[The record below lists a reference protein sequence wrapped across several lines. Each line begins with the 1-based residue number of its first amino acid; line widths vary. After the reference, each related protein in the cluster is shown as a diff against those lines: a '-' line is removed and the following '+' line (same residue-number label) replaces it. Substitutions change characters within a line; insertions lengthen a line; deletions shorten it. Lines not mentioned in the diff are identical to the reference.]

1 MLHGLIVL
9 LLTLTSICTAP
20 STPRQAVRSD
30 ATRIDRSL
38 THFDIYMHCSEHTTT
53 GCSIRIYCHCQ
64 TLQMLHGL
72 IVLLLTLTSICTA
85 PSTPRQAVR
94 SAPSNLP
101 PPRLQP
107 SRQTVPTK
115 VQVQQQPAVRD
126 PPLLPGD
133 PGNPAAA
140 AVIPPPVDKNVDL
153 DGDGALSL
161 AEVQYAAFV
170 HHGLSSSVVEGLF
183 NEVDKNRDGYLTSL
197 EFNDIRPLV
206 LAKAENAALRYMQ
219 SVDTDHNGLLSL
231 KEAQSY
237 ILKEHGISNRDV
249 ERVWH
254 LVIPNSDEEMD
265 AVMFSKLRRRIR
277 GMTIRLA
284 RQIMKTADK
293 NEDGHIDLKEAQQ
306 IAFEQEGIGSGDV
319 SEMLASVDDNNDGE
333 LNAPEFADFER
344 IIRARAVDTSKKAL
358 KVVDRD
364 GSGTLTMDE
373 AKRIAFDH
381 YGFDEKILGPFFAQA
396 DENED
401 GQLDAVEFAGFRSVI
416 RNKAVKNAMEAM
428 QEIDTDG
435 DGLVSNSEAV
445 AMARRQDDMDSKET
459 YNLFNV
465 ADQDKS
471 GRLDKVELAD
481 FLRLV
486 RLSAIKFATDH
497 FREFDTNRDK
507 TVTLDELEDVI
518 EQKYKVDRSNTRQFF
533 EKVDADDSGDLS
545 PGEIVDFRHEIRRYV
560 TERDAQHALEQMK
573 LAAQGENEAGAGHTE
588 EKTNGSDDGND
599 EKKLK
604 EEVKAK
610 HVKILPEKAKAATI
624 GSNRTP
630 PKRKQPQ
637 SEQKPIASPPSKG
650 IKAKETHE
658 VAEHVKDD
666 SGAVTAAGNLNESE
680 ATARK
685 DEENISEEITSGSS
699 MQESTNVAS
708 EQPKTEVDTTADIR
722 DEPAEMSGEAP
733 ANEQE
738 LEATTDALAEQI
750 IADEPQEIVEESIIE
765 GEANSEREKNPESKS
780 NDETETE
787 PEATGEDADL
797 EGIITQSRTQA
808 TNKSKKQ
815 SKKHN

>member
-1 MLHGLIVL
+1 MLHGLIIF
-9 LLTLTSICTAP
+9 LLTFTAICTAA
-20 STPRQAVRSD
+20 STTRQAVQSGSFEIIKWD
-30 ATRIDRSL
+30 
-38 THFDIYMHCSEHTTT
+38 
-53 GCSIRIYCHCQ
+53 SI
-64 TLQMLHGL
+64 
-72 IVLLLTLTSICTA
+72 A
-85 PSTPRQAVR
+85 E
-94 SAPSNLP
+94 
-101 PPRLQP
+101 
-107 SRQTVPTK
+107 
-115 VQVQQQPAVRD
+115 PAVHESS
-126 PPLLPGD
+126 LVSGD

-237 ILKEHGISNRDV
+237 ILKEHGISNHDV

-284 RQIMKTADK
+284 RQIM
-293 NEDGHIDLKEAQQ
+293 KEAQQ

-344 IIRARAVDTSKKAL
+344 IVRARAVDTSKKAL

-381 YGFDEKILGPFFAQA
+381 YGFDEKTLGPFFAQA

-533 EKVDADDSGDLS
+533 EKVDADNSGDLS

-573 LAAQGENEAGAGHTE
+573 LAARGENEAGAGHTE
-588 EKTNGSDDGND
+588 EKAVPSDGGND

-604 EEVKAK
+604 EEVKPK
-610 HVKILPEKAKAATI
+610 QVKILPEKAKAVTI
-624 GSNRTP
+624 ERSRTP

-637 SEQKPIASPPSKG
+637 SEQKLTTVTPPP
-650 IKAKETHE
+650 KAVKAMESHK

-666 SGAVTAAGNLNESE
+666 IGTVLAAGNHSESK
-680 ATARK
+680 AAALK
-685 DEENISEEITSGSS
+685 DEENIPADVTSDSS
-699 MQESTNVAS
+699 MQESTVAR
-708 EQPKTEVDTTADIR
+708 EQQKPIVDAVVDIR

-738 LEATTDALAEQI
+738 LEATTDATAEQI
-750 IADEPQEIVEESIIE
+750 MADEPQETMEESIVQ
-765 GEANSEREKNPESKS
+765 GELDREREKDAEGKS
-780 NDETETE
+780 NDETGKEDEQHILLLALEEDFIDGGSETTE
-787 PEATGEDADL
+787 PEATGENADL
-797 EGIITQSRTQA
+797 EEINSQSRTQA
-808 TNKSKKQ
+808 TNKGKKQ
-815 SKKHN
+815 SKKYN